1 MKFILGV
8 ICGILLS
15 AWANYTPKPRYDE
28 EEE

>member
-1 MKFILGV
+1 MKFMLGV
-8 ICGILLS
+8 ICGILLA